1 MTSHGTRIRNKVY
14 GDLHLTNKSIESV
27 PKLFKDRMQPV
38 EQVLLKKNEAAGEE
52 GNYNKDFEDLNA
64 TCGLSH

>member
-1 MTSHGTRIRNKVY
+1 MTSHGTRIRNQVY
-14 GDLHLTNKSIESV
+14 SDLHLTNKSIESV
-27 PKLFKDRMQPV
+27 PKAFKDRMQPLG
-38 EQVLLKKNEAAGEE
+38 QVLLKYNKAAGEE